1 MDFGHSEEDCLLCPD
16 LFSTTKF
23 AFIICFFQRFFKY
36 SASCILHSFFAQG
49 DTAITMRYTY
59 IYIYIYV
66 STTTGPTIT
75 KPTTGTIETAATIGL
90 TEVEYDIMSN
100 HKITISPIV
109 IG

>member
-1 MDFGHSEEDCLLCPD
+1 MFFPKILQILCVLHPTQLLCSGGYRNKD
-16 LFSTTKF
+16 E
-23 AFIICFFQRFFKY
+23 IHI
-36 SASCILHSFFAQG
+36 H
-49 DTAITMRYTY
+49 

>member
-1 MDFGHSEEDCLLCPD
+1 
-16 LFSTTKF
+16 
-23 AFIICFFQRFFKY
+23 
-36 SASCILHSFFAQG
+36 
-49 DTAITMRYTY
+49 MRYTY

-75 KPTTGTIETAATIGL
+75 KPTTGTIENAATIGL

>member
-1 MDFGHSEEDCLLCPD
+1 MFFSKILQILRVLHPTQLLCSGGYRNND
-16 LFSTTKF
+16 E
-23 AFIICFFQRFFKY
+23 
-36 SASCILHSFFAQG
+36 
-49 DTAITMRYTY
+49 
-59 IYIYIYV
+59 IYIHIYIFV

>member
-1 MDFGHSEEDCLLCPD
+1 MCVCV
-16 LFSTTKF
+16 
-23 AFIICFFQRFFKY
+23 CV
-36 SASCILHSFFAQG
+36 C
-49 DTAITMRYTY
+49 
-59 IYIYIYV
+59 V

-100 HKITISPIV
+100 HKITIFPIV

>member
-1 MDFGHSEEDCLLCPD
+1 MFFSKILQILCVLHPTQLLCSGGYRNND
-16 LFSTTKF
+16 E
-23 AFIICFFQRFFKY
+23 IYIH
-36 SASCILHSFFAQG
+36 I
-49 DTAITMRYTY
+49 Y

>member
-1 MDFGHSEEDCLLCPD
+1 MFFSKILQILCVLHPTQLLCSGGYRNND
-16 LFSTTKF
+16 E
-23 AFIICFFQRFFKY
+23 IHIHR
-36 SASCILHSFFAQG
+36 
-49 DTAITMRYTY
+49 Y

-75 KPTTGTIETAATIGL
+75 KPNTGTIETAATIGL

>member
-1 MDFGHSEEDCLLCPD
+1 MFFPKILQILCVLHPTQLLCSGGYRNRD
-16 LFSTTKF
+16 E
-23 AFIICFFQRFFKY
+23 IYI
-36 SASCILHSFFAQG
+36 H
-49 DTAITMRYTY
+49 TY
-59 IYIYIYV
+59 IYMCVCVCV

>member
-1 MDFGHSEEDCLLCPD
+1 MFFSKILQILCVLHPTQLLCSGGYRNND
-16 LFSTTKF
+16 E
-23 AFIICFFQRFFKY
+23 IYI
-36 SASCILHSFFAQG
+36 H
-49 DTAITMRYTY
+49 

-100 HKITISPIV
+100 HKITIFPIV